1 MISTLAVLVLS
12 ATSMKVSAPPWKLT
26 GIEASEG
33 SIYQSRF
40 LTLLGEKTGLEII
53 TAEDMEAV
61 LGIERQR
68 QLLGCDDGSSNC
80 TAELAAALG
89 ADALLTG
96 SVAKVGASY
105 VITLRGVN
113 TVSGTPFATATTRVQ
128 SQDAVLQFI
137 ESEAKE
143 FAARM
148 TEAFNL
154 YVESRRRPAANVQ
167 YQYKKWPWAF
177 IGSGAG
183 IALLG
188 GGGFLL
194 SRTYLAQIREA
205 TFSTVEEDQTRAS
218 TGQWLQDGGV
228 VAMIAG
234 GVTAAAGITLLFLT
248 REGAPSLAVIPI
260 PSGGVVVMG
269 GAW

>member
-26 GIEASEG
+26 GLEASEG

-61 LGIERQR
+61 LGLERQR
-68 QLLGCDDGSSNC
+68 QMLGCDDGSSNC

-96 SVAKVGASY
+96 SVAKVGTSY

-113 TVSGTPFATATTRVQ
+113 TVSGTPFATATARVQ
-128 SQDAVLQFI
+128 GPDAVLQFI

-148 TEAFNL
+148 TEAFSL
-154 YVESRRRPAANVQ
+154 YVESKRRPVG
-167 YQYKKWPWAF
+167 YDYKTWPWF
-177 IGSGAG
+177 VIGGG
-183 IALLG
+183 GFVALLG
-188 GGGFLL
+188 GAGFIWSRGIL
-194 SRTYLAQIREA
+194 SELTGTAEPQNEA
-205 TFSTVEEDQTRAS
+205 ALIQR
-218 TGQWLQDGGV
+218 GQLLQDGGV
-228 VAMIAG
+228 TLMIAG
-234 GVTAAAGITLLFLT
+234 GVVAAAGLTLLFVT
-248 REGAPSLAVIPI
+248 RQAKMPEFAFVATPWGGAVIA
-260 PSGGVVVMG
+260 GGT
-269 GAW
+269 W